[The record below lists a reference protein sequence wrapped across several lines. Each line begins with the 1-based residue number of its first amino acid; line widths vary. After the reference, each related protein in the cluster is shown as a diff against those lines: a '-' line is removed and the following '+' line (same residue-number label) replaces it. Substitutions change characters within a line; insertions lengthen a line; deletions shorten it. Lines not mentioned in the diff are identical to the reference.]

1 MKTTMGQLAD
11 MCGGQLQGDAEAVW
25 HGVVIDSRKV
35 YEGCL
40 FIPIIGERADGHD
53 FVANV
58 LSAGAAVSF
67 WQHDHGTPPA
77 GNIILVEDTLQ
88 ALQQLSRSYLD
99 QVQPRVIGIT
109 GSNGKTTTKDMVEAL
124 LKQAYRVHK
133 TQGNFNSHIGLP
145 LTILDMSP
153 DTEMLILEMGMRAR
167 REIELLSNIARPHA
181 VIITNIG
188 ESHLEQLGTR
198 EEIARAKLE
207 IVSGLQAGGLLI
219 YNGDEPLLHQVLAEP
234 ELKQR
239 DMTTLTFGVEQQN
252 DLHVT
257 GVMAQGRT
265 TIFTTNDLPDDAWT
279 LPLPGLHNVTNA
291 LSAMAVARHFQVTDE
306 QIRIGLSQ
314 LQLSGMRIE
323 QLDGRQGS
331 TLLND
336 AYNASPSSMR
346 AALDVLSSMK
356 GHSRRIAVLGD
367 MLELGSEE
375 QTYHEQMGIYA
386 AEHADLVFTYGERGQ
401 FIAAG
406 ALRQMP
412 SELVYSYTSKPELIQ
427 ALLETVQQGDVVLV
441 KASRGMRLEEVIQAL
456 MPDSISQAE
465 ALEE

>member
-1 MKTTMGQLAD
+1 MSQLAD

-67 WQHDHGTPPA
+67 WQRDHGAPPA

-88 ALQQLSRSYLD
+88 ALQKLSRSYLD
-99 QVQPRVIGIT
+99 QTQPRVIGIT

-145 LTILDMSP
+145 LTILDMP
-153 DTEMLILEMGMRAR
+153 VNTEVLILEMGMRAR
-167 REIELLSNIARPHA
+167 GEIELLSNIARPHA

-239 DMTTLTFGVEQQN
+239 DMATLTFGVEQQN

-265 TIFTTNDLPDDAWT
+265 TIFTTNDLPDEAWT

-291 LSAMAVARHFQVTDE
+291 LSAMAVARYFHVTDE

-356 GHSRRIAVLGD
+356 SHSRRIAVLGD

-375 QTYHEQMGIYA
+375 QTYHEQMGVYA
-386 AEHADLVFTYGERGQ
+386 AEHADLLFTYGERGR